1 MGEKPSFFRRSAAES
16 EEMRELRSSLEETK
30 QQIARVY
37 GWFDCAD
44 DPDLIDSYVYEINAL
59 RSRYNYLLRRVK
71 RAGGEAVA
79 CGRNGDDKQW
89 T

>member
-1 MGEKPSFFRRSAAES
+1 MGENSSFFRKSARES
-16 EEMRELRSSLEETK
+16 EEMRDLRMSLEETK

-37 GWFDCAD
+37 GWFNYAD

-59 RSRYNYLLRRVK
+59 RARYNYLLRRVK
-71 RAGGEAVA
+71 DAGGEAVA
-79 CGRNGDDKQW
+79 CGRGGDDKQW